1 MVSSAGASIFA
12 TCTAAAPPLA
22 NVYAFCA
29 GSLRFTLQPVPF
41 PWLASVVL
49 ALCVVYAVLAIGF
62 MALLLLRW
70 RRGDRTF
77 FARESTPHGQVIVC
91 VHGLASDADGQAAPF
106 ESRLRVLARLPAARA
121 TRQYVLLFAAR
132 LTRQSSAC
140 DSSLRRTAWALSQPT

>member
-12 TCTAAAPPLA
+12 TCSAAAPPLA

-62 MALLLLRW
+62 TALLLLRW

-91 VHGLASDADGQAAPF
+91 VDGLASDADRQAAPF
-106 ESRLRVLARLPAARA
+106 ESRLRLQSGLPPPRAARQCA
-121 TRQYVLLFAAR
+121 LLSAHT
-132 LTRQSSAC
+132 LT
-140 DSSLRRTAWALSQPT
+140 